1 MMDQIIEYNKTFLA
15 QKGYETHPLVPKDIV
30 VWGVIVDSETG
41 A

>member
-15 QKGYETHPLVPKDIV
+15 QKGYETHPFEPKVIV
-30 VWGVIVDSETG
+30 VRGGVVDSETG